1 MAKGS
6 GGTGKGKGGASTKR
20 PNRAEETKQRSANFA
35 SAVKSGDIDKQAR
48 LIADELKA
56 SRWKESFLP
65 NKIQI
70 GETQV
75 TLTPGSDLQKKV
87 KGLR

>member
-6 GGTGKGKGGASTKR
+6 GGTGKGKSGASSRK
-20 PNRAEETKQRSANFA
+20 PSRAEETKQRSTDFA
-35 SAVKSGDIDKQAR
+35 SAVKSGNIDKQAR

-56 SRWKESFLP
+56 SKWKESFLP

-75 TLTPGSDLQKKV
+75 SLTPGSDLQKKV